1 MTRPPHLHGP
11 TGKRRAA
18 AEVARIRRSAA
29 PPPSRLSSPSPD
41 AVYLDVECQLTME
54 EVGGFHPLQTRQRK
68 LAVAVVY
75 QPGGGRFRAYGESDV
90 HALSR
95 DLAEAEQVIGYNLH
109 HFDLEIL
116 RGYVGTQVDG
126 VNVFDL
132 FEDIHRRTGQRWSL
146 AELSNATLKLPP
158 PVGGNEVTGLYK
170 QGALEACEDACCDH
184 VQRIA
189 RIHQFGVAHGF
200 VFGSRPREAR
210 RTRIPVEW

>member
-1 MTRPPHLHGP
+1 MTRTPHRHGP
-11 TGKRRAA
+11 TIKRRAA
-18 AEVARIRRSAA
+18 DEVALMRQSDA
-29 PPPSRLSSPSPD
+29 PRVPRMVLPSREV
-41 AVYLDVECQLTME
+41 VYLDVECQLTVE

-75 QPGGGRFRAYGESDV
+75 QPGAGRFRAYGERDV

-95 DLAEAEQVIGYNLH
+95 DLAEAELMIGYNLH

-116 RGYVGTQVDG
+116 RGYAGAQVDS

-132 FEDIHRRTGQRWSL
+132 FEDIRRRTGQRWSP
-146 AELSNATLKLPP
+146 AELSAATLKLPS
-158 PVGGNEVTGLYK
+158 PVGGNEVTGLFK
-170 QGALEACEDACCDH
+170 QGALEACEDACRDH

-200 VFGSRPREAR
+200 VFGSRPGESR
-210 RTRIPVEW
+210 RTKIPVEW